1 MIKKIITILLLTFL
15 FAPGAIAN
23 TPKSSGKYKN
33 WESFILTTD
42 KGKIC
47 FAQTKPVK
55 RAPAAIK
62 RNESRIFVTF
72 RPNENVK
79 DEISVTSG
87 HAYKNSTVS
96 AKSGKSNYSF
106 FSQGDF
112 AWLLD
117 ENEEKKFIKLMKRAT
132 DLMIKGKTKDGAETT
147 DHYSMM
153 GFTKAYNTA
162 KKTCN

>member
-1 MIKKIITILLLTFL
+1 MSLKNLIIIFSL
-15 FAPGAIAN
+15 FFALAANAN
-23 TPKSSGKYKN
+23 TPKSTGKYKN
-33 WESFILTTD
+33 WESFSMDTD

-47 FAQTKPVK
+47 FAQTKPIK
-55 RAPAAIK
+55 RAPSSIK
-62 RNESRIFVTF
+62 RKDSRIFVTF

-87 HAYKNSTVS
+87 HSYKTSTVS
-96 AKSGKSNYSF
+96 AKSGKKRYSF
-106 FSQGDF
+106 FSQKNF

-117 ENEEKKFIKLMKRAT
+117 EKEEKNFIKTMKRAT
-132 DLMIKGKTKDGAETT
+132 NLMIIANTMDGAETT

-162 KKTCN
+162 KKTCS

>member
-1 MIKKIITILLLTFL
+1 MSLKNLIIIFSL
-15 FAPGAIAN
+15 FFALAANAN
-23 TPKSSGKYKN
+23 TPKSTGKYKN
-33 WESFILTTD
+33 WESFSMDTD

-47 FAQTKPVK
+47 FAQTKPIK
-55 RAPAAIK
+55 RAPSSIK
-62 RNESRIFVTF
+62 RKDSRIFVTF

-87 HAYKNSTVS
+87 HSYKTSTVS
-96 AKSGKSNYSF
+96 AKSGKKRYSF
-106 FSQGDF
+106 FSQNNF

-117 ENEEKKFIKLMKRAT
+117 EKEEKNFIKTMKRAT
-132 DLMIKGKTKDGAETT
+132 NLMIIANTMDGAETT

-162 KKTCN
+162 KKVCS